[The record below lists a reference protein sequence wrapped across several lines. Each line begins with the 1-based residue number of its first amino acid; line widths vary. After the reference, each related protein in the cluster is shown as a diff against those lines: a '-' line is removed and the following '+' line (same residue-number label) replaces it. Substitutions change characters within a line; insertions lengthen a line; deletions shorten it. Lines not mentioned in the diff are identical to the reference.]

1 MKNVAII
8 LGSIRQGSN
17 SQAIANA
24 VSELAP
30 VGLKFEVLHLGA
42 LPLYNP
48 DLDGSDPVEWVEF
61 RAKVK
66 SADAVL
72 FITPEHNR
80 SIPAALKNAL
90 DIGSRPYGGSAW
102 DGKPGAIISHS
113 VGMTGGFG
121 ANHHLRQC
129 LTFLNVNTVQQPEVY
144 LGSIGGSIADGNVT
158 NEGTRDFLTK
168 FLGVFEAWINKLA

>member
-1 MKNVAII
+1 MKSVAII
-8 LGSIRQGSN
+8 LGSVRQGSN

-24 VSELAP
+24 LSELAP
-30 VGLKFEVLHLGA
+30 SSLKLEVLHLGS

-48 DLDGSDPVEWVEF
+48 DLDGSDPAEWVEF
-61 RAKVK
+61 REKVK
-66 SADAVL
+66 AADGVL

-90 DIGSRPYGGSAW
+90 DIGSRPYGASAW

-129 LTFLNVNTVQQPEVY
+129 LTFLNVKTVQQPEVY
-144 LGSIGGSIADGNVT
+144 LGSIGGSVADGNIS
-158 NEGTRDFLTK
+158 NEGTREFLQK
-168 FLGVFEAWINKLA
+168 FLGVFEAWINQLA